1 MKKLII
7 LCLNICLCLV
17 ILTGCG
23 TSKEVKKLTA
33 EDIQTFSA
41 QLNADPLSGEIM
53 LNGIKYSLPIKA
65 KSLEDN
71 GFKYND
77 YADKGQSLKN
87 GYYVDLIKMDDGS
100 KSEESRI
107 SVTIFNT
114 SGNQMKFEDAMIGG
128 IEIDKTNDSY
138 KNTIVLPKG
147 ITLASTYED
156 IIKAYGKPQLDALD
170 QTGLVSYRSKESNGK
185 YGQELLFKFGKDK
198 KVIKSIN
205 LKNIPQNK
213 K

>member
-7 LCLNICLCLV
+7 LALNFCLCLV

-23 TSKEVKKLTA
+23 VSKEVKKLTA
-33 EDIQTFSA
+33 EDIQTFSS
-41 QLNADPLSGEIM
+41 QLNADPLSGDIM

-87 GYYVDLIKMDDGS
+87 GYYVESIKMDDGS

-107 SVTIFNT
+107 SVTIYNT
-114 SGNQMKFEDAMIGG
+114 SGSEMKFEDAMIGG
-128 IEIDKTNDSY
+128 IEIDKRNDSY

-147 ITLASTYED
+147 ITLSSTYED
-156 IIKAYGKPQLDALD
+156 IIKAYGKPQLDALE
-170 QTGLVSYRSKESNGK
+170 QTGLVSYISKGGIGN
-185 YGQELLFKFGKDK
+185 YGQHLKFEFDKEK
-198 KVIKSIN
+198 KVIKSIS
-205 LKNIPQNK
+205 LKNIAQN
-213 K
+213 